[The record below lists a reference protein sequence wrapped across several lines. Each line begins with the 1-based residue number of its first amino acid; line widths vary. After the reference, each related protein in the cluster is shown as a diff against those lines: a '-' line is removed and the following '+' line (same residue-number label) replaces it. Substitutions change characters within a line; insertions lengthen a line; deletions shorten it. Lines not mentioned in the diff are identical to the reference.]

1 MHQLATSNNSVHP
14 ECQAN
19 FAATTDHSNHP
30 FHALTFELQSKVPQ
44 TKQRMHELW
53 TQRAGTPHV
62 PEQPV
67 LFSEWPIVAS
77 QRLQEQLTRR
87 VQALCQ
93 TLKPYLQKER
103 VQAQGWQYGGGAD
116 VITVDYAIVCD
127 KMDAEVSDD
136 VNDDV
141 NAEAEGWDIRLVEF
155 QAFTSLLTMGYRLHQ
170 VHSQLWPQLADCPPW
185 QKLSTEQAW
194 LDRSRNWLA
203 GGDNP
208 VLLEFQ
214 PWQRGT
220 LFDLHAAS
228 ILWNLPII
236 EPGQIDID
244 AAGRLHSKQ
253 GGVRQHHDKIL
264 NRLILSELSELK
276 DDQQFSSQFLPQL
289 KTAQLHWHS
298 HPAWYF
304 LVQKGLAADIKIPF
318 EPENVKGHQW
328 RNLNLPAQKLVAKNI
343 YSCGGK
349 DLHLGPDAQT
359 LDQLQDAEQWLIQP
373 RFRPYPVMRTQS
385 GSPVYAEVRLILQ
398 LEETSEARIAM
409 QIVRMYC
416 AEQASASF
424 FQGREG
430 EGASILHTPPG
441 FQFNAI

>member
-1 MHQLATSNNSVHP
+1 MHQLATSNNVVKP
-14 ECQAN
+14 ERLAQL
-19 FAATTDHSNHP
+19 AAVTDHLNHP
-30 FHALTFELQSKVPQ
+30 FHALTFELQHSAPQ

-53 TQRAGTPHV
+53 AHRAATPHV
-62 PEQPV
+62 PVQPV
-67 LFSEWPIVAS
+67 LFSEWPVVAS
-77 QRLQEQLTRR
+77 HRLQDQLTRR
-87 VQALCQ
+87 AHALCE
-93 TLKPYLQKER
+93 TLKPSLEAER
-103 VQAQGWQYGGGAD
+103 MQAQGWQYASRAD
-116 VITVDYAIVCD
+116 VLTVDYAIVCD
-127 KMDAEVSDD
+127 DLADDAAS
-136 VNDDV
+136 
-141 NAEAEGWDIRLVEF
+141 WDIRLVEF

-185 QKLSTEQAW
+185 QKLSNEQAW
-194 LDRSRNWLA
+194 LDHGRHWLA

-208 VLLEFQ
+208 ALLEYQ

-228 ILWNLPII
+228 ILWNVPII
-236 EPGQIDID
+236 EPAQLEID
-244 AAGRLHSKQ
+244 ATGRLFSKQ
-253 GGVRQHHDKIL
+253 CGVRQPHDKIL
-264 NRLILSELSELK
+264 NRLILSEL
-276 DDQQFSSQFLPQL
+276 DDEPQLSSPLLAQL
-289 KTAQLHWHS
+289 KTAKLNWHS

-328 RNLNLPAQKLVAKNI
+328 RNLNLPAQNLVAKNI

-349 DLHLGPDAQT
+349 DLHIGPDAQT
-359 LDQLQDAEQWLIQP
+359 LDQLQNPEQWLIQP

-398 LEETSEARIAM
+398 LQEANEARIAM

-441 FQFNAI
+441 I